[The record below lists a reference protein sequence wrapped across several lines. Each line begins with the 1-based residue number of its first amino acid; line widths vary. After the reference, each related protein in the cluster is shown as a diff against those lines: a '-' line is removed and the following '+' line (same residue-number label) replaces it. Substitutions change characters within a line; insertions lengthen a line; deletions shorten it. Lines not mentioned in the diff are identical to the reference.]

1 MTERNDIGKLFRD
14 NFNNFEVEPPDSVWQ
29 QIETNLPAN
38 IPVVKPPL
46 NFTKRMVFG
55 SASVVLV
62 ALIAGL
68 IYLYSSN
75 DSKPI
80 QKVTEHEQTAQTI
93 DNKVSTP
100 VSGGMTADVE
110 SKNPQSNTLPSPRI
124 DRSTQ
129 DSPKE
134 TPQQVIDSKAITTQ
148 EVLVS
153 TEPKA
158 AVVVAETTFKPLLT
172 KPLPVI
178 PDNLIASTLADTI
191 AKDDTKE
198 LETKIITICKGEEVL
213 LNAGDGS
220 RYNWEHGAITQ
231 SVVVTPDEDVSYA
244 VEYVGANGNKFK
256 QQFDI
261 RILDCSVYVPKAFSP
276 NDDGSN
282 DMYKLRT
289 DGIHQFEIKIFS
301 KWGELVFECKN
312 PEIGWDGR
320 IKGAKAPVGVYIYQV
335 SFRDIK
341 DNSRAI
347 FGTLTLLP

>member
-46 NFTKRMVFG
+46 NFSKRLVFG
-55 SASVVLV
+55 SASVALV

-68 IYLYSSN
+68 FYLYSGT
-75 DSKPI
+75 DSKSV
-80 QKVTEHEQTAQTI
+80 QKLPKHEQVAQSIENNLTTPTANGVT
-93 DNKVSTP
+93 
-100 VSGGMTADVE
+100 DVVD
-110 SKNPQSNTLPSPRI
+110 SKNSHQNTNPSPRI
-124 DRSTQ
+124 NRSAESDHKDTQ
-129 DSPKE
+129 
-134 TPQQVIDSKAITTQ
+134 QQVIDSKTITSQ

-153 TEPKA
+153 AEPKEA
-158 AVVVAETTFKPLLT
+158 IVVAETTFKPLLT
-172 KPLPVI
+172 KPLPLL
-178 PDNLIASTLADTI
+178 PDNLVPSTFTDTI
-191 AKDDTKE
+191 IKEVTKE

-213 LNAGDGS
+213 LNAGDGN

-244 VEYVGANGNKFK
+244 VEYVGANGSKFK

-282 DMYKLRT
+282 DTYKLRT